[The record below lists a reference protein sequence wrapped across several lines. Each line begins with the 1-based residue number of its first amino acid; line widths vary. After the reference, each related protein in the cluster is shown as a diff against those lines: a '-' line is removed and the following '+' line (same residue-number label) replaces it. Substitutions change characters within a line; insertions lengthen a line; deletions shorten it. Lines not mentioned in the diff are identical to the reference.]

1 MLHTPKNTYRLS
13 LQEIYAELKNTGN
26 AEMYRL
32 AQWFSNF
39 SARWHPIKTPWP
51 SPTVTATHALQYCLS
66 RNKQNS
72 FHNVITMDDSM
83 KNYSN
88 RMYCTFK
95 LLQLSFDQPS

>member
-39 SARWHPIKTPWP
+39 SAR
-51 SPTVTATHALQYCLS
+51 
-66 RNKQNS
+66 
-72 FHNVITMDDSM
+72 
-83 KNYSN
+83 
-88 RMYCTFK
+88 
-95 LLQLSFDQPS
+95 